1 MKKTALV
8 TGGTAKDIPAIAALI
23 LNITETNNNLVD
35 DIIIFHNGISKK
47 DQILIKKIIPVQFRV
62 YKYHGNTNRFNDVV
76 NKYFSTMIFCKYEC
90 FKLLNEYKTVIWTDY
105 DVVLNNDISE
115 LLMPSPSGFR
125 MMPDINNTVKSMFF
139 FLFNSEIKNYN
150 LNISGICMSLFVLF
164 DNMIKYNEYYEY
176 CRRQTDKYA
185 PYLYLPEQCVINL
198 LLQDYNIDVNP
209 IDFNIYCA
217 NPRLTEITDATK
229 IIHAYSQPKFWNGLY
244 NSTWEKNYKKWL
256 NMGGSDFI
264 PPKKS
269 FKDKIR
275 LIIHPVIYQKL
286 KSIYKK
292 LKHY

>member
-23 LNITETNNNLVD
+23 LNIAETNNSLVD
-35 DIIIFHNGISKK
+35 NIIVFHDGISKK
-47 DQILIKKIIPVQFRV
+47 DQKLINKIIPVQFCV

-115 LLMPSPSGFR
+115 LLMPASSGFR
-125 MMPDINNTVKSMFF
+125 MMPDIHNNVKSMFF
-139 FLFNSEIKNYN
+139 PEINSEIINYN
-150 LNISGICMSLFVLF
+150 LNIPGICMPLFVLF

-176 CRRQTDKYA
+176 CLKQTDKYA

-198 LLQDYNIDVNP
+198 LLQDYNIDIEP

-217 NPRLTEITDATK
+217 NPRLTTINNVTK

-256 NMGGSDFI
+256 NMGGSNF
-264 PPKKS
+264 KKS
-269 FKDKIR
+269 IKERIR

-286 KSIYKK
+286 KSIYIKIK
-292 LKHY
+292 ALLT